1 MRMDFLM
8 LPGVSECHFRK
19 GDVLIY
25 AGQEVDCVYY
35 LKKGV
40 IYREIIT
47 ASGNESILSTKAG
60 DRLVESLV
68 GVLIFYHPGPSTS
81 NFIAH
86 TNCICYRIPKK
97 VCMDYLLEHPK
108 LLEDVVRLS
117 MEEYVRLYEL
127 FQVKQ
132 EGSAAGQLCKFL
144 LEHSEETKEGRLLPK
159 NYTNVTMAKF
169 LSVHKVTVARI
180 IRVLKEEGTVA
191 RTKEG
196 LLLLSPDKLNAY
208 AESEKTIGYRYEAD
222 EK

>member
-1 MRMDFLM
+1 MDFLT

-68 GVLIFYHPGPSTS
+68 GVLIFYRPGPSTS

-97 VCMDYLLEHPK
+97 SMYGLFIGASKAIGGCGASFYGRIYK
-108 LLEDVVRLS
+108 IVRAFS
-117 MEEYVRLYEL
+117 GETRR
-127 FQVKQ
+127 KRCW
-132 EGSAAGQLCKFL
+132 AA
-144 LEHSEETKEGRLLPK
+144 
-159 NYTNVTMAKF
+159 V
-169 LSVHKVTVARI
+169 
-180 IRVLKEEGTVA
+180 
-191 RTKEG
+191 
-196 LLLLSPDKLNAY
+196 
-208 AESEKTIGYRYEAD
+208 
-222 EK
+222 